1 MQGGILVN
9 MKQSFEIKDF
19 ISLFK
24 KRRKII
30 ILTTIYLSLIGGF
43 SSFAIPSKYEA
54 KTDILVNFTTAN
66 IVSTGEIDANLRLI
80 ETYKYLITSNRILNK
95 VNVSMEETYE
105 IEELNKKVKIESK
118 IDSQILTVL
127 AEERTP
133 EKAAELANTLAT
145 TFQEEVKSLMN
156 LENVN
161 ILSQA
166 IVGEDTRSIKPMPAL
181 FFIIFAIIGF
191 LISYLFIL
199 IQEMFFT
206 VIDSK
211 EKAEKALSLPVIGV
225 IPSGEGKLISELA
238 SQDIFTETFRSIR
251 ANLMFMLS
259 KQQAKTLLITSAES
273 GDGKSFVSA
282 NLSIIF
288 AMDQKKT
295 IYVDAD
301 LRRAN
306 GRKLFQLPKRI
317 GVTSYIEGISS
328 IEDIIQTT
336 GISNLSFISAGP
348 TPPNPSELLS
358 SSKFTHMLE
367 VLKQRFDIIIVDTPP
382 LLVADTLNISA
393 NIDGCLYVIN
403 SESSKMDKTL
413 YSIEQLKQVQAPLLG
428 TILNKTRGSFQDN
441 SYYY

>member
-24 KRRKII
+24 KRKKII

-66 IVSTGEIDANLRLI
+66 IVSTVEIDANLRLI
-80 ETYKYLITSNRILNK
+80 ETYKYLMTSNRILNK
-95 VNVSMEETYE
+95 VNVVMKESYK

-166 IVGEDTRSIKPMPAL
+166 VVGEDTRSIKPMPAL

-259 KQQAKTLLITSAES
+259 
-273 GDGKSFVSA
+273 
-282 NLSIIF
+282 
-288 AMDQKKT
+288 
-295 IYVDAD
+295 
-301 LRRAN
+301 
-306 GRKLFQLPKRI
+306 
-317 GVTSYIEGISS
+317 
-328 IEDIIQTT
+328 IQ
-336 GISNLSFISAGP
+336 
-348 TPPNPSELLS
+348 
-358 SSKFTHMLE
+358 
-367 VLKQRFDIIIVDTPP
+367 
-382 LLVADTLNISA
+382 
-393 NIDGCLYVIN
+393 
-403 SESSKMDKTL
+403 
-413 YSIEQLKQVQAPLLG
+413 
-428 TILNKTRGSFQDN
+428 
-441 SYYY
+441 